1 MDVGVLGE
9 ARVDAE
15 ALGVGAQP
23 RQGAL
28 RRLPHRVP
36 QAAGQGQPARAGH
49 AAGLDDEHVNA
60 GRRPA
65 QSDRHARP
73 PGTAGEFCVGRRRR
87 GQHPDEGLRRDS
99 SSPPAANSRTASRDS
114 GRYPVCSTQMLIEV
128 SGRSRSWLWTWPWTL
143 TRPAGT
149 TPERDV
155 RHEEGALIG
164 DHQGHRGL
172 VAPCFRR
179 RPGWA
184 EVVVAEDEH
193 LPGGQGAEPCE
204 PRRVEGSRQGDV
216 APQMKRA
223 RWIDGRLPPAE
234 QRAVPSRRR
243 TRTAAGSS
251 GRCCAPR
258 GASHTRARSPRERS
272 TRSVGRFDHR
282 ARQRASALVGGEGRG
297 VRRRAGCPVKGGEQL
312 AGE

>member
-1 MDVGVLGE
+1 MLGAPAPPDAKLAGRTRRPGLAVGLASASSRPGIARCPLSGSGVGRPLDRGLRAQPLVVVDVAVD
-9 ARVDAE
+9 VDA
-15 ALGVGAQP
+15 
-23 RQGAL
+23 
-28 RRLPHRVP
+28 
-36 QAAGQGQPARAGH
+36 
-49 AAGLDDEHVNA
+49 A
-60 GRRPA
+60 GR
-65 QSDRHARP
+65 H
-73 PGTAGEFCVGRRRR
+73 
-87 GQHPDEGLRRDS
+87 
-99 SSPPAANSRTASRDS
+99 
-114 GRYPVCSTQMLIEV
+114 
-128 SGRSRSWLWTWPWTL
+128 
-143 TRPAGT
+143 

-164 DHQGHRGL
+164 DHQRHRGL

-223 RWIDGRLPPAE
+223 RWIDGRLPRAE

-251 GRCCAPR
+251 RRCCAPR

-272 TRSVGRFDHR
+272 TRGVGRFDTGPGSAPAHSS
-282 ARQRASALVGGEGRG
+282 AVRASASGGG
-297 VRRRAGCPVKGGEQL
+297 PV
-312 AGE
+312 AR